1 MVGHVS
7 ARRRTGV
14 ALLLVFACLYAVP
27 LARAFQ
33 PGKTSTKSCCRTKGD
48 CCCKTERGKSQPG
61 WRAVSECLRQCQGA
75 LGLAIKLYPLAGLM
89 ATASPRLLLAEEIGV
104 VESTGGQGSAY
115 PAFLYQ
121 RPPPR
126 A

>member
-7 ARRRTGV
+7 AKRRTGA
-14 ALLLVFACLYAVP
+14 ALLLVFAGLYAVP

-75 LGLAIKLYPLAGLM
+75 LGLALKLYALTDLTVTKSARPMLV
-89 ATASPRLLLAEEIGV
+89 EEIGV
-104 VESTGGQGSAY
+104 VESTSGQGSAY